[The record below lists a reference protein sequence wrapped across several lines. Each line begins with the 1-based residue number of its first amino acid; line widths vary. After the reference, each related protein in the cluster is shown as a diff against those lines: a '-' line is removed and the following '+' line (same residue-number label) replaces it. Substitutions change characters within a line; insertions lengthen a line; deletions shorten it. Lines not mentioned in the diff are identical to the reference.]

1 MLAFGPFELH
11 FEQRRLLLDGVP
23 QAIGARAFDVLLAL
37 AQRRDRLV
45 TKTELLDLVW
55 PGVVVEENNVQVHI
69 SSLRKLLGPHAI
81 ATIPGRGYRFVA
93 PLRDAP
99 TALARSVEPSGVRGS
114 QAGPSVPETAVATN
128 LPATIAVLLGREDDL
143 RLLGAFVESHR
154 LVTVVGAGGI
164 GKSRLAQ
171 AVAHARIGRWSDGVW
186 MVELAGLAD
195 AALLPHA
202 IAQPLGLH
210 VPEGDASVQ
219 ALTDALANKEMLL
232 VVDNCE
238 HLVEAVAALVDRM
251 LKTAPG
257 LRVLATTQEP
267 LRLAVEQQYRVD
279 PLAVPRD
286 ASEAGARGFGS
297 LALFESR
304 VRSAEPR
311 YTLTEQD
318 LPFAIDLCRQLDGLP
333 LAIELAAARVSMIG
347 LRAVHER
354 VRERFRLL
362 TAGARTGLRRH
373 QTLRATMDWS
383 HGLLSDAQRVVF
395 RRLGVFSGGFTI
407 ELAQALCVD
416 DELDEWVV
424 LEQLAIL
431 VEKSLVM
438 ADAGEPVRYRLLESA
453 RAFALEQLTAAG
465 ETATLMQR
473 HAVTMLKFLQRADDG
488 NMDSTLRTDAYA
500 ALVLPELD
508 NLRAAYA
515 WAAGDGG
522 ARAIA
527 IGLAA
532 HAGPLIDY
540 STEISEW
547 LLRQREYLQPGVV
560 DDATI
565 ARFWRA
571 MAAINMLGTLTT
583 AELLDAA
590 QRASTYYRALR
601 RPRRL
606 FSALRLVAIWLRSHG
621 DIGGAH
627 DALDEAASLIEPD
640 WAAEFR
646 IVILRFRAW
655 TSRQIGHGEVAESLY
670 REAIRL
676 ARDAGDWRL
685 EVIER
690 TNACDLRWELGQH
703 DEAAQ
708 ELLELLHA
716 LRRRP
721 VSDYELVEV
730 KTMRT
735 WVLAESGRLDEAT
748 DAAREALPVMR
759 RMPKFRLEGCAYLLW
774 KLGRPQA
781 AARVLGARA
790 ARERTGRELYQIN
803 EDRIARATLEALEA
817 RLSPEVLSAE
827 MSLGESLVFS
837 DVCALLVEALSG
849 VAHED
854 ERPAVNT

>member
-114 QAGPSVPETAVATN
+114 PAGPSVPETAVATN

-219 ALTDALANKEMLL
+219 ALADALANKEMLL

-383 HGLLSDAQRVVF
+383 HGLLSEAQRVVF

-416 DELDEWVV
+416 DELDEWSCSNSWRHWW
-424 LEQLAIL
+424 
-431 VEKSLVM
+431 KSRWSWPMPASLS
-438 ADAGEPVRYRLLESA
+438 G
-453 RAFALEQLTAAG
+453 TAC
-465 ETATLMQR
+465 
-473 HAVTMLKFLQRADDG
+473 
-488 NMDSTLRTDAYA
+488 SS
-500 ALVLPELD
+500 
-508 NLRAAYA
+508 RAAPSR
-515 WAAGDGG
+515 WSSSLPP
-522 ARAIA
+522 ARQ
-527 IGLAA
+527 
-532 HAGPLIDY
+532 
-540 STEISEW
+540 
-547 LLRQREYLQPGVV
+547 QR
-560 DDATI
+560 
-565 ARFWRA
+565 
-571 MAAINMLGTLTT
+571 
-583 AELLDAA
+583 
-590 QRASTYYRALR
+590 
-601 RPRRL
+601 
-606 FSALRLVAIWLRSHG
+606 
-621 DIGGAH
+621 
-627 DALDEAASLIEPD
+627 
-640 WAAEFR
+640 
-646 IVILRFRAW
+646 
-655 TSRQIGHGEVAESLY
+655 
-670 REAIRL
+670 
-676 ARDAGDWRL
+676 
-685 EVIER
+685 
-690 TNACDLRWELGQH
+690 
-703 DEAAQ
+703 
-708 ELLELLHA
+708 
-716 LRRRP
+716 
-721 VSDYELVEV
+721 
-730 KTMRT
+730 
-735 WVLAESGRLDEAT
+735 
-748 DAAREALPVMR
+748 
-759 RMPKFRLEGCAYLLW
+759 
-774 KLGRPQA
+774 
-781 AARVLGARA
+781 
-790 ARERTGRELYQIN
+790 
-803 EDRIARATLEALEA
+803 
-817 RLSPEVLSAE
+817 
-827 MSLGESLVFS
+827 
-837 DVCALLVEALSG
+837 
-849 VAHED
+849 
-854 ERPAVNT
+854 